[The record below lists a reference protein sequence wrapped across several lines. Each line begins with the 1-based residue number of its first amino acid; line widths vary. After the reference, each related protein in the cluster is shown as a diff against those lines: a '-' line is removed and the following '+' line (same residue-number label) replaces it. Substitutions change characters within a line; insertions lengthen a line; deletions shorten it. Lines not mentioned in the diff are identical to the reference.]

1 MGFWGGW
8 WEGGVAHK
16 ETFLTF
22 EDVDDTQP
30 SICWCWALFTFKI
43 TSQPLKIVLKHSAP
57 GNL

>member
-1 MGFWGGW
+1 MGSWGGW

-30 SICWCWALFTFKI
+30 SIVDVGPC
-43 TSQPLKIVLKHSAP
+43 SHLKLLP
-57 GNL
+57 NL